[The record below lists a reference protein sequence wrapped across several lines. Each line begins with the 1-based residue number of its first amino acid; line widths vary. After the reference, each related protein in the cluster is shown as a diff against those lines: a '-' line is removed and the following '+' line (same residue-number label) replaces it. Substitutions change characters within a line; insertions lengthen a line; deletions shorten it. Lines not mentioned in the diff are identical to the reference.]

1 MYNPYTDIMG
11 LVNSQKAS
19 NKRTKDRLDSILKSN
34 TDFYKS
40 TFSDIKYNIGKT
52 NEYAMGDKAY
62 NDEGAKA
69 IRAAYAISGK
79 NASDSAAAEG
89 AAENSGNLDSYAA
102 AQANRARRDY
112 ITAGEEAV
120 GKRAEKIFDV
130 LTSADKNLVTAF
142 GTVANAISDSGSQSQ
157 KLQSGNA
164 GNDSDLLASAI
175 KTLASLYSS
184 SVGD

>member
-1 MYNPYTDIMG
+1 MYDPYTDIVD
-11 LVNSQKAS
+11 LVNTQKAS
-19 NKRTKDRLDSILKSN
+19 NSSTKEKLDSILKSN

-62 NDEGAKA
+62 NDKGAKA
-69 IRAAYAISGK
+69 IRAAYAVSAK
-79 NASDSAAAEG
+79 NASDGAAAEG
-89 AAENSGNLDSYAA
+89 AAENGGNLDSYAA

-130 LTSADKNLVTAF
+130 LTAADKNLVTAF
-142 GTVANAISDSGSQSQ
+142 GTVANAISDSGSQAQKSQ
-157 KLQSGNA
+157 SDNA

-175 KTLASLYSS
+175 KALASLYT
-184 SVGD
+184 